1 MIERLATG
9 ARRLDGNDDV
19 LLDALLTD
27 EVGHALGTHAGIEA
41 RVSLKGPAGYD
52 ACWRL
57 RHDGFVLRHDT
68 CFLELVA
75 FSNELRFPAARYP
88 LSELGRSTRRGARLA
103 VPAGSTAG
111 GWRAGAPR
119 NWRCHRRR
127 SFPLRR
133 LRRPS

>member
-41 RVSLKGPAGYD
+41 RVSLEGPAGYD

-68 CFLELVA
+68 YFVSVALLRAFLRRA
-75 FSNELRFPAARYP
+75 FRLRSSVDLLAAARA
-88 LSELGRSTRRGARLA
+88 LLCRLA
-103 VPAGSTAG
+103 QLLEG
-111 GWRAGAPR
+111 
-119 NWRCHRRR
+119 
-127 SFPLRR
+127 
-133 LRRPS
+133 